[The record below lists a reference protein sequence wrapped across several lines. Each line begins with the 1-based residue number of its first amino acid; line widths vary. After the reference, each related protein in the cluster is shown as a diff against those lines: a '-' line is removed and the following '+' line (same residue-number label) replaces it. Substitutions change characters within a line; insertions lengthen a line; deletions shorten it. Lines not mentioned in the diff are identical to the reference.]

1 MVGTII
7 GTLMVRPD
15 FGKALVGSLRFGYL
29 PEFPEWAPKDAV
41 ENPLLTMATAFGY
54 VGGSVMGYVVYANW
68 VSMHRWGMTGHRNIE
83 AIRQRATNRDK
94 IDYLPEKSEQV
105 SQLRQILAPLRWD
118 IGMGAIVLFIVTG
131 AFMISGAAVLYG
143 MQSTF
148 EGWSL
153 LTDQAS
159 VWKNIHASLVWVYY
173 ICIVVALWGTLQALP
188 EIYARVMQEFFQAIW
203 PQREWNYDTLR
214 RWICLYIFLTTMVL
228 IWSNIPFDIL
238 TQIAGF
244 ILANFSIALMMLRGT
259 ISQREVAH
267 CLPDASVHVHWCS
280 DFRGCTYY
288 ICRDK
293 RLGLVR
299 QTRQASHVV
308 VLIKVDTFPLKL

>member
-1 MVGTII
+1 
-7 GTLMVRPD
+7 
-15 FGKALVGSLRFGYL
+15 
-29 PEFPEWAPKDAV
+29 
-41 ENPLLTMATAFGY
+41 
-54 VGGSVMGYVVYANW
+54 
-68 VSMHRWGMTGHRNIE
+68 MTSHRNID
-83 AIRQRATNRDK
+83 AIRQRASNRDR
-94 IDYLPEKSEQV
+94 IDYLPEQPEQV

-118 IGMGAIVLFIVTG
+118 VGMGAIVLFIVTG
-131 AFMISGAAVLYG
+131 AFMISGAAVLYETQG
-143 MQSTF
+143 TF

-173 ICIVVALWGTLQALP
+173 VCIIVALWGTLQALP

-244 ILANFSIALMMLRGT
+244 ILANFSIALVMLAALYLNAKLPTAYRTRPFMFIGAL
-259 ISQREVAH
+259 ISAAVLVTFAGI
-267 CLPDASVHVHWCS
+267 SGW
-280 DFRGCTYY
+280 
-288 ICRDK
+288 
-293 RLGLVR
+293 GLFV
-299 QTRQASHVV
+299 
-308 VLIKVDTFPLKL
+308 KLFVGN